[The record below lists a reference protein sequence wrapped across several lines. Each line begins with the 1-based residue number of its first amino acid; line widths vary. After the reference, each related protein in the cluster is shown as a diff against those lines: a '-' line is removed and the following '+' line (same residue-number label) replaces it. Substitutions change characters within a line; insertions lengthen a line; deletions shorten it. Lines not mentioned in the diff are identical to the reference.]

1 MTRPPGTH
9 LSPDEID
16 SWLAG
21 NLAQDSQQHLDHC
34 QACLE
39 RARTEREIVDLIAA
53 LPLMSPALDF
63 SDRVMAAVAIPD
75 PFAIRSLD
83 ATRRRVFASRKS
95 LAMAASLALL
105 VLGSMAGSIAWS
117 LTHQTTLASLGSWLL
132 AEGGQVAWLS
142 LRGVA
147 SNLFEQPWYSSMRS
161 LFADPVRLA
170 LGSAL
175 ATTVYLG
182 GVLGLRR
189 LLSLPTQ
196 QVAHVGF

>member
-21 NLAQDSQQHLDHC
+21 NLAQEPQQHLDHC

-53 LPLMSPALDF
+53 LPLMSPAPDF

-117 LTHQTTLASLGSWLL
+117 LTHQATLASLGSWLI
-132 AEGGQVAWLS
+132 AEGSQVAWLS

-175 ATTVYLG
+175 ATAVYLG